1 MKTILNDIIQNFNNT
16 LNNTSSV
23 HNMASDENSGKT
35 HKVYQAD
42 EAGDYVEETYK
53 GITVYVREKYPYY
66 NPQND
71 KIYYSKEEEAE
82 ELYQLSKNMSKSSLP
97 NLDI

>member
-1 MKTILNDIIQNFNNT
+1 MKTRINGIFKNLNDSIY
-16 LNNTSSV
+16 NTSSV
-23 HNMASDENSGKT
+23 HNMASEDTSGKT
-35 HKVYQAD
+35 HKVYRSD
-42 EAGDYVEETYK
+42 EAGDYIEETYK

-66 NPQND
+66 NEQND

-82 ELYQLSKNMSKSSLP
+82 ELYQISKDMTKSSLS